1 MPRFIGIKGLAG
13 HGKDTVANMIADYLS
28 PTIVSKISFA
38 DPLKEILSIV
48 SGIPKDKIDQSK
60 TETVPEFGMTVRT
73 MLQKIGTDAMRNQ
86 LDDEVWIKIAER
98 RIKDI
103 PRHKI
108 IIFPDV
114 RFENEMKFIK
124 RNKGIILNVYR
135 PHRIFDDS
143 VYQHISEM
151 GNFEADYTVVNDGT
165 VQELRRK
172 VYTIMGEVF
181 MTYSSI

>member
-28 PTIVSKISFA
+28 PTITAKVAFA

-48 SGIPKDKIDQSK
+48 CGIPKDRIDQSK
-60 TETVPEFGMTVRT
+60 PVMVPEFGMTVRT

-103 PRHKI
+103 PRHKV

-114 RFENEMKFIK
+114 RFENEINFIK
-124 RNKGIILNVYR
+124 RNKGIILTVQRPENV
-135 PHRIFDDS
+135 FDNS
-143 VYQHISEM
+143 VYQHVSEQ
-151 GNFEADYTVVNDGT
+151 GNFETDYTIVNNGSLDD
-165 VQELRRK
+165 LRRK
-172 VYTIMGEVF
+172 VYSIMGEVF
-181 MTYSSI
+181 LTYSSI